1 MGLRLKSFGAFFCL
15 RFFAAFFA
23 FTLFLT
29 DTSLGA
35 PLLRQ
40 GAEGHDVHVLQEN
53 LKRLGYEVELTD
65 VFDDATYQAVS
76 AFQRNEGIAASGT
89 VDRETWRSL
98 KARVAEINKP
108 QPSASTPPQGKKPEP
123 KTEKP
128 AAPPIAPEKPSSE
141 PVPEKTSSEKET
153 PFPKAEKVPENTPFL
168 PKGKADAI
176 IKTAKKYIGTR
187 YVFGGTTPKG
197 FDCSG
202 FVQYVFKKNGFT
214 IPRTADEQYKLGK
227 RIKKRGELS
236 PGDLVFF
243 STYEKGAS
251 HCGVYLGKNQFIHVS
266 SSKGVRIDSL
276 DDSYWKPRWYGG
288 KHIVKN

>member
-1 MGLRLKSFGAFFCL
+1 MGLRRKTFGTLFFL

-29 DTSLGA
+29 GTSLSA

-76 AFQRNEGIAASGT
+76 AFQRDEGIAVSGT
-89 VDRETWRSL
+89 VNRETWRSL
-98 KARVAEINKP
+98 KARVAEIKKT
-108 QPSASTPPQGKKPEP
+108 QPSVSVPPQEKTPEP

-128 AAPPIAPEKPSSE
+128 AATPTTPKKPSSE
-141 PVPEKTSSEKET
+141 PAPEKTSSEKEA
-153 PFPKAEKVPENTPFL
+153 PIPKAEKVPESAPFL

-202 FVQYVFKKNGFT
+202 FVQYVFKQNGFA
-214 IPRTADEQYKLGK
+214 IPRTADEQYKLGQ
-227 RIKKRGELS
+227 RIKKRAELE

-288 KHIVKN
+288 KHIVKK

>member
-1 MGLRLKSFGAFFCL
+1 MDIRSKSLRALSFL

-23 FTLFLT
+23 LTLLLT
-29 DTSLGA
+29 GTSLAA
-35 PLLRQ
+35 PLLRR
-40 GAEGHDVHVLQEN
+40 GAEGHDVHILQEN

-76 AFQRNEGIAASGT
+76 TFQRDEGITVSGT
-89 VDRETWRSL
+89 VDRETWRLL
-98 KARVAEINKP
+98 KSRVANTNKP
-108 QPSASTPPQGKKPEP
+108 QPTASPPSQEKTPEQ

-128 AAPPIAPEKPSSE
+128 TTPPTSPKKSSSESAPEKPA
-141 PVPEKTSSEKET
+141 SEKEA
-153 PFPKAEKVPENTPFL
+153 PVPKGEKVPESAPFL

-202 FVQYVFKKNGFT
+202 FVQYVFKQNGFA

-227 RIKKRGELS
+227 RIKKRAELD

-251 HCGVYLGKNQFIHVS
+251 HCGIYLGKNQFIHVS

-288 KHIVKN
+288 KHIVKQ